1 MIFYLQYSLNKNGIV
16 NEKKKEV
23 HILPFLELL
32 LKLIKK
38 VFKI

>member
-32 LKLIKK
+32 KLIKK